1 MFWTTES
8 ILRSLNPIA
17 DSTTASFSG
26 PQPMEDRIC
35 QQRWQVEREEWQ
47 RQRRSWPR
55 MVVFW
60 KLCVPRTWSWWQEQR
75 PRKQRQRQGQTERQ
89 EQRQVANLF
98 GTESA
103 PRVRTEIQ
111 LLCMTCD
118 CHEVKTEMVTQLNA
132 ECGKPLHP
140 TSACI
145 SNAMLLYRP
154 SGLF

>member
-1 MFWTTES
+1 MAGTQW
-8 ILRSLNPIA
+8 NA
-17 DSTTASFSG
+17 KD
-26 PQPMEDRIC
+26 
-35 QQRWQVEREEWQ
+35 
-47 RQRRSWPR
+47 
-55 MVVFW
+55 
-60 KLCVPRTWSWWQEQR
+60 EQAR
-75 PRKQRQRQGQTERQ
+75 LKQGQRERQ
-89 EQRQVANLF
+89 EQRQIANLF

-103 PRVRTEIQ
+103 SRVKTEIQ